1 MTVNRIKIGWLV
13 CACTIFFLLLSGCR
27 AVTDRDT
34 GAVRPNILLIVLD
47 DFGYNDL
54 AINNGSDSPTPNLD
68 QLAREGLRFTR
79 HYAESSC
86 TPSRIALLTGRYPA
100 RLGFHPIRAGLSH
113 EVETLADVLSANGY
127 NSHMIG
133 KWHAGDTH
141 RESRPEFQGFDHW
154 FGFMNQLYLAGPH
167 KEGMYTR
174 GRPTYHNPW
183 LENEKGELQQHQG
196 HLTDILS
203 QHALEVMRTET
214 DPWFIYLPYYAPH
227 GPIEPATD
235 YAREFSDDSRGR
247 FQALKSQLDTNIG
260 RLLTQLRDSGQWRNT
275 MVLVVSDNGGTGAAY
290 PSNYPFPGVK
300 VSNRE
305 GGIRT
310 PLILSWPGHWEG
322 GEIVDGITM
331 IFDIFPTIVAALGIS
346 APAGIDGTDIF
357 AAQSPRVL
365 RWYSHYQYVDTFADI
380 HSVLSANG
388 LWRLN
393 ARETW
398 EDVEYALFKH
408 LNYFNSGQKPEPVI
422 DPGRVQSLSVP
433 MQSWISDVTRVK
445 DLAVADTDQWRAYSL
460 HAFRRTPML
469 GTHSMGFVFRSDN
482 SLDDGGGPRT
492 LVAQN
497 GYIDIREQ
505 GDELLIEVDGHPME
519 IAFPK
524 RSSQCSSVVISSF
537 LRKNNQILLSE
548 NSVSTIQVYVNGEP
562 ALLSKYRNRERNTAS
577 PQNPLRVRIGTGNE
591 GGWYMPSISQAILS
605 TRYFRPE
612 EVASQIHPELIKS
625 CMESL

>member
-1 MTVNRIKIGWLV
+1 MTDRG
-13 CACTIFFLLLSGCR
+13 
-27 AVTDRDT
+27 AVTDKGIGT
-34 GAVRPNILLIVLD
+34 VRPNILLIVLD

-141 RESRPEFQGFDHW
+141 HESRPEFQGIDHW

-167 KEGMYTR
+167 KDGVYTR

-196 HLTDILS
+196 HLTEILS
-203 QHALEVMRTET
+203 QHALEVMRTES
-214 DPWFIYLPYYAPH
+214 DPWFIYLPFYAPH

-235 YAREFSDDSRGR
+235 YTRRFSDDSRGR

-275 MVLVVSDNGGTGAAY
+275 MVLVVSDNGGTGSVY
-290 PSNYPFPGVK
+290 PSNAPFPGVK
-300 VSNRE
+300 VSYQE

-322 GEIVDGITM
+322 GETHDGITM
-331 IFDIFPTIVAALGIS
+331 IFDIFPTIVAALGIP
-346 APAGIDGTDIF
+346 APAGLDGTDIF
-357 AAQSPRVL
+357 AVQSPRVL
-365 RWYSHYQYVDTFADI
+365 RWYSHGMFVDTFADTY
-380 HSVLSANG
+380 SVLSANG

-393 ARETW
+393 TRETM
-398 EDVEYALFKH
+398 EDVEYALSKH
-408 LNYFNSGQKPEPVI
+408 LNYFNPGPKPEQVI
-422 DPGRVQSLSVP
+422 DPERVQALDLPINPGSV
-433 MQSWISDVTRVK
+433 M
-445 DLAVADTDQWRAYSL
+445 
-460 HAFRRTPML
+460 
-469 GTHSMGFVFRSDN
+469 
-482 SLDDGGGPRT
+482 
-492 LVAQN
+492 
-497 GYIDIREQ
+497 
-505 GDELLIEVDGHPME
+505 
-519 IAFPK
+519 
-524 RSSQCSSVVISSF
+524 
-537 LRKNNQILLSE
+537 
-548 NSVSTIQVYVNGEP
+548 
-562 ALLSKYRNRERNTAS
+562 
-577 PQNPLRVRIGTGNE
+577 
-591 GGWYMPSISQAILS
+591 
-605 TRYFRPE
+605 
-612 EVASQIHPELIKS
+612 
-625 CMESL
+625 